1 MGPFCNCLKKL
12 ARNNKFI
19 LVGHHVTALYIRKMT
34 RSTPR
39 LALQESL
46 PIGYMAARLKM
57 IHDTGCRAGGGGG
70 GNIPDE
76 LINKKDAIREYY
88 KAKGGKKSK
97 KSKKI
102 MKGGCGCS
110 ATPTVEGMMSGGG
123 APAQHGGGCGC
134 GAKPTVDTVMSGG
147 GGLVAATTT
156 ADLATVLVLLG
167 LNELNRYYKGYKKG
181 IISGGAD
188 KKAINSLKKLPKS
201 TLKNLVNGIMN
212 TSPPA
217 PNTVVGKQ
225 VSKLLGVK
233 LTTTGG
239 GDKKNGDDAKVLG
252 DLLSQLKELLEHKKQ
267 QTGGGC
273 GCGLGKKSVKEML
286 AELTMTGGGF
296 SNVYNQGIAGCS
308 QPDWCAN
315 CI

>member
-1 MGPFCNCLKKL
+1 
-12 ARNNKFI
+12 
-19 LVGHHVTALYIRKMT
+19 MT

-57 IHDTGCRAGGGGG
+57 IHDTGCRSGGGG

-76 LINKKDAIREYY
+76 LINKKNAIREYY
-88 KAKGGKKSK
+88 NAKGGKKGK

-110 ATPTVEGMMSGGG
+110 AAPTVEGMMS
-123 APAQHGGGCGC
+123 GGGCGC
-134 GAKPTVDTVMSGG
+134 GAKPTVNEVMTGGGSG

-167 LNELNRYYKGYKKG
+167 LNELNKYYKGYKKG
-181 IISGGAD
+181 VVSGGAD

-201 TLKNLVNGIMN
+201 TLKTLVNGIMN

-217 PNTVVGKQ
+217 PNTVVGKK

-233 LTTTGG
+233 LSTTGG
-239 GDKKNGDDAKVLG
+239 GAGNDNGKNNEAAKVLG

-267 QTGGGC
+267 QTGGAGC